1 LSNSFRRRRGRRT
14 SPIRQSR
21 VTPLAA
27 ALALAIL
34 PGALLVTRPLTLLA
48 QPAAQQ
54 GTGRVTGTVVGEGN
68 QPIANAQVLVVGTS
82 LGVLTGADG
91 RFSIGNVPAG
101 AQAIRVQR
109 IGYQPRVQP
118 VTVTAGQV
126 ATVTVTVVAA
136 PTTLTALVT
145 VGYTNEQRRDVTGA
159 VSSVR
164 AEEIQDQKVATIEEA
179 LRGRVPGVQVSQG
192 GEPGRPAQIVIRGQ
206 QTFGDPTPL
215 YVVDGMYV
223 GNVNPNLNPDDI
235 ETLEVLK
242 DASAA
247 AQYGAQA
254 SKGVIVIRTKRGR
267 AGAPQISTN
276 TFYGVQSVPTRI
288 KMADAAE
295 WQSTFQRIYAASGVA
310 PANVPLGVREPTTVN
325 TDWQEAVFQPGA
337 IQNYNLQVGGGT
349 EPGTNS
355 ATYQLSG
362 SFTDQK
368 GTLINTWFKR
378 ASVRANSEARFGR
391 FTIGENLAVS
401 QNNVRGLGAGGT
413 SLFPLVDAIIFLP
426 TIPVRDSTNAG
437 GWGYGSAANP
447 TFGVNPVG
455 NLSIN
460 TNDYRANQVLGSVY
474 GEVALVGGLRYRLN
488 AGVDYNDGF
497 NRYFRSI
504 SQLRFRTANAFAQLT
519 QDRPQRTNTLVENL
533 LNYDGSFFGDKH
545 RLNAVGGLTTQR
557 VNNQFLSVSRRGFT
571 NENLQQIDAGE
582 ATGQTGAGSSF
593 PSTLNSALVRATYAI
608 NDRYLVT
615 ASARRDC
622 SSRFSPDNRC
632 GVFGAG
638 SIGWVMSEEGFFKS
652 IPLLGRA
659 DLFKLRASTGVLG
672 DQNIGEFAYQA
683 PVATNVNYLFGGTP
697 VTGTTQTRLVN
708 SDLRWQ
714 SNRSTDVGFELS
726 VLDNALTLTADYY
739 RNQVSNLLVGI
750 PIPLSLASDANPTVN
765 AGAMVNAGFELGLNH
780 RLQRGAWDFNTAF
793 NLATNA
799 NRVTSLGNG
808 GQPIFAG
815 SFGQARTAVGD
826 PIGSWFVRQTCGVFQ
841 SDAAAQAH
849 TTTLENGTVRVVQP
863 SARAGDLCY
872 SDVNGDGQAND
883 DDRVVA
889 GNGTPRLTGGL
900 FFNTKYRNV
909 DVGLNLVGKY
919 GYKIFSAIRFSTD
932 RLDGPLGFRSGYQPW
947 TPESPSQVNPI
958 ALINTNGPNADRVA
972 SNNYS
977 LSERWLESGDFTR
990 IQNLVVGYTLPQ
1002 AALTRLRLANAR
1014 QPRIYV
1020 NVQNLYT
1027 FTDYSGWDPD
1037 VYGIGRALARGEDDG
1052 MIYPTPRTV
1061 TFGLDLRF

>member
-34 PGALLVTRPLTLLA
+34 PGALLVTRPLPLLA

-391 FTIGENLAVS
+391 FTIGENLACRRTTCAAWGRRHVA
-401 QNNVRGLGAGGT
+401 LPAGRR
-413 SLFPLVDAIIFLP
+413 VIFLP
-426 TIPVRDSTNAG
+426 TIPVRDTRTRAAA
-437 GWGYGSAANP
+437 GYGSAANP
-447 TFGVNPVG
+447 T
-455 NLSIN
+455 
-460 TNDYRANQVLGSVY
+460 
-474 GEVALVGGLRYRLN
+474 
-488 AGVDYNDGF
+488 
-497 NRYFRSI
+497 
-504 SQLRFRTANAFAQLT
+504 
-519 QDRPQRTNTLVENL
+519 
-533 LNYDGSFFGDKH
+533 
-545 RLNAVGGLTTQR
+545 
-557 VNNQFLSVSRRGFT
+557 
-571 NENLQQIDAGE
+571 
-582 ATGQTGAGSSF
+582 
-593 PSTLNSALVRATYAI
+593 SA
-608 NDRYLVT
+608 
-615 ASARRDC
+615 
-622 SSRFSPDNRC
+622 
-632 GVFGAG
+632 
-638 SIGWVMSEEGFFKS
+638 
-652 IPLLGRA
+652 
-659 DLFKLRASTGVLG
+659 
-672 DQNIGEFAYQA
+672 
-683 PVATNVNYLFGGTP
+683 
-697 VTGTTQTRLVN
+697 
-708 SDLRWQ
+708 
-714 SNRSTDVGFELS
+714 
-726 VLDNALTLTADYY
+726 
-739 RNQVSNLLVGI
+739 
-750 PIPLSLASDANPTVN
+750 
-765 AGAMVNAGFELGLNH
+765 
-780 RLQRGAWDFNTAF
+780 
-793 NLATNA
+793 
-799 NRVTSLGNG
+799 
-808 GQPIFAG
+808 
-815 SFGQARTAVGD
+815 
-826 PIGSWFVRQTCGVFQ
+826 
-841 SDAAAQAH
+841 
-849 TTTLENGTVRVVQP
+849 
-863 SARAGDLCY
+863 
-872 SDVNGDGQAND
+872 
-883 DDRVVA
+883 
-889 GNGTPRLTGGL
+889 
-900 FFNTKYRNV
+900 
-909 DVGLNLVGKY
+909 
-919 GYKIFSAIRFSTD
+919 
-932 RLDGPLGFRSGYQPW
+932 
-947 TPESPSQVNPI
+947 
-958 ALINTNGPNADRVA
+958 
-972 SNNYS
+972 
-977 LSERWLESGDFTR
+977 
-990 IQNLVVGYTLPQ
+990 
-1002 AALTRLRLANAR
+1002 
-1014 QPRIYV
+1014 
-1020 NVQNLYT
+1020 
-1027 FTDYSGWDPD
+1027 
-1037 VYGIGRALARGEDDG
+1037 
-1052 MIYPTPRTV
+1052 
-1061 TFGLDLRF
+1061 